1 MEDVEVTIV
10 WINILTPGALFSGQ
24 ATSIPKLSFDTV
36 FFLSAYK
43 YVLQAVSVIFPMKAV
58 MKNGRW
64 DDMRDNATM
73 QLEWNGME

>member
-1 MEDVEVTIV
+1 MEDVEVTIDWNFRDV
-10 WINILTPGALFSGQ
+10 GRALFSGQ

-58 MKNGRW
+58 MKNRRW
-64 DDMRDNATM
+64 DEMRDNATM
-73 QLEWNGME
+73 QLEWNDME